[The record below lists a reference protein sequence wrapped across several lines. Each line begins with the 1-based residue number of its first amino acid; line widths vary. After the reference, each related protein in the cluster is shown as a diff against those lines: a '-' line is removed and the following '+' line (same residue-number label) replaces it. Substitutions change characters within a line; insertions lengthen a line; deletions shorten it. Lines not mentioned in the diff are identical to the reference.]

1 MAELEATK
9 LIIPNGPIVNE
20 LQPMQSVDVAI
31 DAATG
36 TMTTGGGRLVK
47 TTRVTTTYTILV
59 SDDNVYCDTDG
70 GDFTVTLPA
79 GANGQ
84 KYRIINSGS
93 GTLTV
98 APNGSEL
105 IVGLNESVLMGDG
118 VACLTYETTEGWW

>member
-9 LIIPNGPIVNE
+9 LIIPNGPIVSE

-70 GDFTVTLPA
+70 GDFTATLPA

-84 KYRIINSGS
+84 RYRIINSGS

-98 APNGSEL
+98 APDGSEL
-105 IVGLNESVLMGDG
+105 IDG
-118 VACLTYETTEGWW
+118 VNASKTMGKGSVILTNETTEGWW